1 MRSLA
6 FSLALWS
13 VAALG
18 AETKPQNLIGTVRP
32 DFEFPDLNGRAIKN
46 SAWDGRVVVLN
57 FWATWCAPCRTEIPM
72 LNTLAKAYA
81 PLGVEF
87 VGVAVDYKPAVTKFI
102 ATIPI
107 EYTVLIGGLESTQ
120 LVKRFG
126 DRGGVLPYTAVID
139 RNGKIAAL
147 AAGALT
153 EDYVRGALDK
163 LLRTPA
169 ARLPPSRYGQRDA
182 RRDTADHLG
191 VLLRQERHRLGAVRN
206 IQFRITRERHGIPT
220 RRQIRDVPDVNVG

>member
-1 MRSLA
+1 MRTLA

-13 VAALG
+13 AAALG
-18 AETKPQNLIGTVRP
+18 AETKPQSLIGTVRP
-32 DFEFPDLNGRAIKN
+32 DFEFPDMDGRAVKN
-46 SAWDGRVVVLN
+46 SVWDGRIVVLN

-81 PLGVEF
+81 PHGVEF
-87 VGVAVDYKPAVTKFI
+87 VGVAVDYKPAVTTFI
-102 ATIPI
+102 VTIPI
-107 EYTVLIGGLESTQ
+107 KYTVLIGGLESTQ

-153 EDYVRGALDK
+153 ENYVRGVLDK
-163 LLRTPA
+163 LLRTPTGN
-169 ARLPPSRYGQRDA
+169 LPPLGYGQRDA

-191 VLLRQERHRLGAVRN
+191 VLLCQERHGLGGVRD
-206 IQFRITRERHGIPT
+206 IQFRVARERHGVPA
-220 RRQIRDVPDVNVG
+220 RRQIRDLSDVNV